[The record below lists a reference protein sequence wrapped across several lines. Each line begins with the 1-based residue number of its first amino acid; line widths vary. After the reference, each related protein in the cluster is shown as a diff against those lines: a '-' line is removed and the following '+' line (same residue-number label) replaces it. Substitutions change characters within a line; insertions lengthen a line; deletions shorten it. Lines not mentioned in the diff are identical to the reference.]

1 MYDNVFSAF
10 NCFKSFFDQ
19 FRPRL
24 YQYLNRY
31 IIGNM
36 IPFDQ
41 SAQDLIFGFRCR
53 RKTNFYFFKA
63 NIYQSL
69 EHQQLFFQLHRR
81 NQSLIPVAQ
90 VNTAPNRRLGNSF
103 IRPLAIRPLERL
115 KRNILFTC
123 LFHKYLPPICLCRR
137 SGPTSEA
144 EIKNPRSLR

>member
-19 FRPRL
+19 FRTRL

-36 IPFDQ
+36 MPFDQ

-69 EHQQLFFQLHRR
+69 TATATSRSVRR
-81 NQSLIPVAQ
+81 KSM
-90 VNTAPNRRLGNSF
+90 TARQ
-103 IRPLAIRPLERL
+103 
-115 KRNILFTC
+115 
-123 LFHKYLPPICLCRR
+123 
-137 SGPTSEA
+137 
-144 EIKNPRSLR
+144 